1 MMIRTLGFPAMLM
14 VDKAVRFLFPGILVL
29 VLLLMWYD
37 CFNSSVR
44 ARSVSTAAQIKKK
57 ENHCW
62 YLQVYDLIYVPLYFG
77 WLQEN
82 IRLCHGR
89 RKV

>member
-1 MMIRTLGFPAMLM
+1 MVIRTLGFPAMLT
-14 VDKAVRFLFPGILVL
+14 RLFGFSSGILVL
-29 VLLLMWYD
+29 VLLPMWYD
-37 CFNSSVR
+37 CFNGCVR
-44 ARSVSTAAQIKKK
+44 ARSLGTATQIKKR

-62 YLQVYDLIYVPLYFG
+62 YLQVYGLISVPLSFG

-82 IRLCHGR
+82 TRLCHGR